1 MSNDKLAAE
10 PAKLDEKVV
19 SDKKA
24 KSVPEVSKKEEVKV
38 EPVKVEQPKAEVKSA
53 QCSFNCEQK
62 IKALFDALCVASPS
76 LARSFQAQDFK
87 L

>member
-10 PAKLDEKVV
+10 PAKLDDKVV

-24 KSVPEVSKKEEVKV
+24 KSVPEVSKKEEVKA
-38 EPVKVEQPKAEVKSA
+38 EPVKVEQPKVEAKSS
-53 QCSFNCEQK
+53 QCSCGCEQK
-62 IKALFDALCVASPS
+62 IKALFDALCSASPS